1 MNEGEILTI
10 LDKPNND
17 WWGEKRH
24 NVSKAVFRPIN
35 SDPTRLAALLSGELD
50 MMYPVPMQDIK
61 RVKQSNNLDVL
72 TGAENRSIFLG
83 LDVGR
88 DELLYSNI
96 KGKNPFKDQRVRK
109 AFYQAINIDAII
121 RTVMRGQAVPAK
133 AAGLSPPV
141 HIGGW
146 GFCIGFGS
154 KAMLLKET

>member
-1 MNEGEILTI
+1 MY
-10 LDKPNND
+10 KRQVPNND

-35 SDPTRLAALLSGELD
+35 SDSTRLAALLSGELE

-61 RVKQSNNLDVL
+61 RVKQSNDLDVL
-72 TGAENRSIFLG
+72 PGAENRSIFLG

-133 AAGLSPPV
+133 SAGLSPSVSGYLHDIERHPYD
-141 HIGGW
+141 INA
-146 GFCIGFGS
+146 C
-154 KAMLLKET
+154 LLYTSPSPRD

>member
-1 MNEGEILTI
+1 
-10 LDKPNND
+10 
-17 WWGEKRH
+17 
-24 NVSKAVFRPIN
+24 
-35 SDPTRLAALLSGELD
+35 

-61 RVKQSNNLDVL
+61 RVKQSNDLDVL

-133 AAGLSPPV
+133 SAGLSPSVSGYLHDIERHPYD
-141 HIGGW
+141 INDEK
-146 GFCIGFGS
+146 S
-154 KAMLLKET
+154 L